1 MSISEERS
9 RRYTFE
15 SGQLTPVT
23 DPEMLKRIHERTG
36 MCPLPDDEQAWNIT
50 IDDLLEYYL
59 KLLTVEGGGKWSDEL
74 LDACDA
80 EEYTAGLIIALAACE
95 DQGLKP
101 DRQILR
107 ATLASPWCE
116 EGCDADV
123 IARQR
128 PPIPHDEDMLNQA
141 HITT

>member
-9 RRYTFE
+9 SRYTFKP
-15 SGQLTPVT
+15 GQLTPVT
-23 DPEMLKRIHERTG
+23 DPEKLKRIHEKTG
-36 MCPLPDDEQAWNIT
+36 VHPLPDDEQAWNIT

-80 EEYTAGLIIALAACE
+80 GEYTACE

-123 IARQR
+123 IARHMLDAAAY
-128 PPIPHDEDMLNQA
+128 PP
-141 HITT
+141 